1 MKLLIKILALNCAFF
16 CFKSY
21 SADKIPAIN
30 EGIYTYECDYEDS
43 TFRVTENN
51 FSECEAVIKNGI
63 LVYGYFPS
71 VREGFSQYQPTS
83 APTCSYRDLLND
95 GSNYFVTC
103 SGSFESAPLD
113 PESTESPKRWT
124 SEVIGK
130 LSDRQQDSESFL
142 CPDPNYPNGPTE
154 YNHEMWCYELEQ
166 ELDPDCPAPTDSD
179 PFVFGT
185 GSGQTSICFPV
196 SDGRQCEIKTDVNGG
211 YYVPVSFGS
220 IEPVPCTPDPEPEPD
235 PEPTEPPDTRPP
247 PEDTDPTVSPDTMG
261 ALNKVNKNLDSIN
274 KNMISGYESNDE
286 RLDRLAKETQNSNEL
301 LSSIKKNTL
310 EDNDTLTDIKT
321 GQANTNN
328 LLEKIEKNTA
338 PESFSFSA
346 NRKQGGLNDIFTNED
361 IQQIKTEIEEK
372 QTEFN
377 EYIETIKS
385 ESSSLFTL
393 DTSIAGGYQEHKIVV
408 KGVEIETGISR
419 FSDFFK
425 LISGAILLV
434 ATLTA
439 LYILLGK
446 NG

>member
-1 MKLLIKILALNCAFF
+1 MNLRLDIKILKLWP
-16 CFKSY
+16 KLV
-21 SADKIPAIN
+21 DH
-30 EGIYTYECDYEDS
+30 YT
-43 TFRVTENN
+43 
-51 FSECEAVIKNGI
+51 
-63 LVYGYFPS
+63 
-71 VREGFSQYQPTS
+71 
-83 APTCSYRDLLND
+83 
-95 GSNYFVTC
+95 
-103 SGSFESAPLD
+103 
-113 PESTESPKRWT
+113 
-124 SEVIGK
+124 
-130 LSDRQQDSESFL
+130 
-142 CPDPNYPNGPTE
+142 
-154 YNHEMWCYELEQ
+154 
-166 ELDPDCPAPTDSD
+166 
-179 PFVFGT
+179 
-185 GSGQTSICFPV
+185 
-196 SDGRQCEIKTDVNGG
+196 
-211 YYVPVSFGS
+211 
-220 IEPVPCTPDPEPEPD
+220 
-235 PEPTEPPDTRPP
+235 EPTEPPDTRPP
-247 PEDTDPTVSPDTMG
+247 PEDTDPTVSPDTIG

-321 GQANTNN
+321 GQANANN
-328 LLEKIEKNTA
+328 LLEKIERNTA
-338 PESFSFSA
+338 PESFIFSA
-346 NRKQGGLNDIFTNED
+346 TRKQGGLNDIFTDED